1 MIVNLSSHQRFVH
14 NKKSLTNNMHNQY
27 FHVMDKLLKIF
38 VTQQQHPDN
47 SPENNKHKQPLKEIW
62 VLNQI
67 EEIIFQPR

>member
-1 MIVNLSSHQRFVH
+1 
-14 NKKSLTNNMHNQY
+14 
-27 FHVMDKLLKIF
+27 MDKLLKIF